1 LIDHERRDRSFAIR
15 LALRQGL
22 AAAGSSQ
29 TPIPGSATNSPLRL
43 GAKEIKARVIMS
55 NIDTVK
61 QIYAAFGRGDIPAII
76 DKLDPNIEWDVE
88 LSTPGVPWLQPRRG
102 AANIP
107 AFFESL
113 APLSFQRF
121 EPHTFFADGNKVFV
135 LVAFDVTHVA
145 SGKRYTFPYEGH
157 LWVFDDAGKIVKYQH
172 VTDTA
177 LHQRAARGE

>member
-1 LIDHERRDRSFAIR
+1 
-15 LALRQGL
+15 
-22 AAAGSSQ
+22 
-29 TPIPGSATNSPLRL
+29 
-43 GAKEIKARVIMS
+43 MS
-55 NIDTVK
+55 NIDTFK
-61 QIYAAFGRGDIPAII
+61 QICEAFGRGDILAVI
-76 DKLDPNIEWDVE
+76 DKSDPNFEWDVE

-121 EPHTFFADGNKVFV
+121 EPHTFFANGNKVFV

-145 SGKRYTFPYEGH
+145 SGKEYTFPYEGH
-157 LWVFDDAGKIVKYQH
+157 LWVFNDAGKAVKYQH

-177 LHQRAARGE
+177 LHQRADSFHRRLRRDRWRSGSTPGAFRTAPVDAIQTSTGRVQEV

>member
-1 LIDHERRDRSFAIR
+1 M
-15 LALRQGL
+15 
-22 AAAGSSQ
+22 
-29 TPIPGSATNSPLRL
+29 N
-43 GAKEIKARVIMS
+43 

-61 QIYAAFGRGDIPAII
+61 QIYEAFGRGDIPVII

-88 LSTPGVPWLQPRRG
+88 VSTPGVPWLQPRRG

-121 EPHTFFADGNKVFV
+121 EPHTYFANGNKVFV
-135 LVAFDVTHVA
+135 LVAFDVTHIA
-145 SGKRYTFPYEGH
+145 SGKQYTFPYEGH
-157 LWVFDDAGKIVKYQH
+157 LWIFNDAGRAVEYQH

-177 LHQRAARGE
+177 LHQRAAKGE